1 MSQSLFPAAIPF
13 PILADIA
20 KKAIA
25 GQVDLELAQM
35 ATYAVGCGLAYMEAN
50 MLHAELQAV
59 QQPSRTFTSQSPKAI
74 GERLE
79 SELLAL
85 QGTAEYQA
93 STQDD
98 GNGNVRKIDPATLL
112 LIFTAVTDLLKLFLR
127 R

>member
-59 QQPSRTFTSQSPKAI
+59 QQPSRTLTSQSPKAI

-85 QGTAEYQA
+85 QGDIAVQGVTRDE
-93 STQDD
+93 
-98 GNGNVRKIDPATLL
+98 VRKIDPATLL